1 PDMRVPIAHGLAWP
15 DRFESGAE
23 PLDMFAVKKLDFE
36 PADEKRFPCL
46 RLAYQAIESGGCMP
60 AVLNAANEIAV
71 ASFLD
76 RGIRYTDIVTVIDHC
91 LNNASRN
98 DGDSLELIL
107 ETDSLIRRMAGD
119 FISQRLSN

>member
-1 PDMRVPIAHGLAWP
+1 
-15 DRFESGAE
+15 
-23 PLDMFAVKKLDFE
+23 
-36 PADEKRFPCL
+36 
-46 RLAYQAIESGGCMP
+46 MP